1 MAFELGQ
8 QVSKDKFI
16 LQRHPFFNLTR
27 ILPKFNPFQCSAL
40 HTNVVCIESLLT
52 Q

>member
-27 ILPKFNPFQCSAL
+27 ILPKFNPFQCSAY
-40 HTNVVCIESLLT
+40 T
-52 Q
+52 QMLYALNHY